1 MRTPLFGKQRKNYI
15 RMTITGVKCLKLW
28 RGTLLGGFLFFPII
42 DNRVKLCLIALND
55 YADGMECGK
64 NLSSLKFDE
73 IDDMKERAVSKAIHC
88 LYLELRSRATKHN
101 EELLKKHLAAHQAI
115 LKRSLRT
122 MKKEELKLFMDVISE

>member
-1 MRTPLFGKQRKNYI
+1 MGDKRIQIFEMQFSVDQMFDIARALIADDQRFDH
-15 RMTITGVKCLKLW
+15 LS
-28 RGTLLGGFLFFPII
+28 I

-73 IDDMKERAVSKAIHC
+73 IDDIEERAVSKAMHC

-101 EELLKKHLAAHQAI
+101 EELSKKYLAAHQAI

-122 MKKEELKLFMDVISE
+122 MKKEELKLFMDAVSE

>member
-1 MRTPLFGKQRKNYI
+1 MEDKRIQIFEMQFSVDQMFDIARALIADDQRFDH
-15 RMTITGVKCLKLW
+15 LS
-28 RGTLLGGFLFFPII
+28 I

-73 IDDMKERAVSKAIHC
+73 IDDMKERAASKAMHC

-101 EELLKKHLAAHQAI
+101 
-115 LKRSLRT
+115 
-122 MKKEELKLFMDVISE
+122 